1 MLDKTE
7 ESQKWTKHKS
17 KKKNNYP
24 KMQGMMRKTHEHA
37 GDDEGRE

>member
-17 KKKNNYP
+17 KKKKKKLPQNARN
-24 KMQGMMRKTHEHA
+24 
-37 GDDEGRE
+37 DEEDS

>member
-17 KKKNNYP
+17 KKKKLPQNTRN
-24 KMQGMMRKTHEHA
+24 
-37 GDDEGRE
+37 DEEDS